1 MAFGYKY
8 DIGPAQEMG
17 MQTAWVNRKVESAPG
32 KVQPD
37 YMWRDLWGLAELT
50 GGAGPGSSA

>member
-1 MAFGYKY
+1 
-8 DIGPAQEMG
+8 MG
-17 MQTAWVNRKVESAPG
+17 MRTAWVNRKVEEAPG

-50 GGAGPGSSA
+50 GGAGPGI